1 MDMTTGINALI
12 SSLVYSALGIL
23 AFVIGFV
30 VLDLLTPGKLWQE
43 INEKQNTA
51 VAIFAGAV
59 AIGLAIIVAAA
70 IHG

>member
-1 MDMTTGINALI
+1 MSGINWSVVSTSVLFSI
-12 SSLVYSALGIL
+12 LGIVIY
-23 AFVIGFV
+23 AIGFF
-30 VLDLLTPGKLWQE
+30 VLDLLTPYQLWKE

-51 VAIFAGAV
+51 LAILIGSM

>member
-1 MDMTTGINALI
+1 MVTTLPAL
-12 SSLVYSALGIL
+12 LATLLYAVVGIL
-23 AFVIGFV
+23 VFVFGFV

-43 INEKQNTA
+43 IREKQNVA
-51 VAIFAGAV
+51 VAIFSGAV